1 MGAFD
6 SDTPS
11 PGQVEVVAEGGAS
24 LEGQC
29 CREHLQ
35 GRVHGPPLPQGLE
48 EGLDVHAARH
58 EVGQQQQAVEAV
70 EPWGQRSEV
79 RGGLGHCAPQ
89 WGGVG
94 SDGALDPPR

>member
-79 RGGLGHCAPQ
+79 RGRIDMREREREREKVSAI
-89 WGGVG
+89 VIN
-94 SDGALDPPR
+94 